1 MNSQT
6 TTSTGSGAPAE
17 HANAG
22 PVSGPPAARASA
34 LQAFGA
40 VLWRDIF
47 VTGRELPVFLA
58 QVLLQPLF
66 LLLVFGKV
74 LTEIGAA
81 RPDYADLLF
90 PGVIALTTLLTGLQ
104 ATALP
109 LVLDFSFSREI
120 EDRLLAPLPIMA
132 VAVEKM
138 LFAMLRAVVAAAVMF
153 PLGYWILDGLSIHAA
168 GIPLLVLTILVGSL
182 LGAALGM
189 TLGTFVPPN
198 RINVMF
204 ALVLT
209 PLIFTGAT
217 QYPWPSLS
225 GIRWFQV
232 LTTLN
237 PLTYVSETMRG
248 AIVPAVPHMAVGVTL
263 PVMVASTALFVV
275 TGMRGFRRR
284 ALD

>member
-1 MNSQT
+1 
-6 TTSTGSGAPAE
+6 
-17 HANAG
+17 
-22 PVSGPPAARASA
+22 VRA
-34 LQAFGA
+34 FNA
-40 VLWRDIF
+40 VLWRDVF
-47 VTGRELPVFLA
+47 VTARELPVFLA

-66 LLLVFGKV
+66 LLFVFGKV
-74 LTEIGAA
+74 LTSIGAA
-81 RPDYADLLF
+81 NRGYADLLF
-90 PGVIALTTLLTGLQ
+90 PGIIALTAMLTALQ
-104 ATALP
+104 STALP

-138 LFAMLRAVVAAAVMF
+138 LFAMLRAIVAAAVMF
-153 PLGYWILDGLSIHAA
+153 PLGYWILGSLAIRPS
-168 GIPLLVLTILVGSL
+168 GVPLLTFAIVVGSL

-198 RINVMF
+198 RINIMF

-225 GIRWFQV
+225 HLRWFQV
-232 LTTLN
+232 VTALN

-248 AIVPAVPHMAVGVTL
+248 AIVPSVPHMHVWITV
-263 PVMVASTALFVV
+263 PVMALCTALFVV
-275 TGMRGFRRR
+275 TGMLGFRRR